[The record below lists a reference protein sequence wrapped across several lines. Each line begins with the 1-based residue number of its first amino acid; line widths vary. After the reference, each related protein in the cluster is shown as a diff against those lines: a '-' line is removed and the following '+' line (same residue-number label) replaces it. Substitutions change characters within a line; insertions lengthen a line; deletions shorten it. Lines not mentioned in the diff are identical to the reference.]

1 MQGVTG
7 MMDKK
12 RPDDT
17 IMAILWQSLEGS
29 DHDLEKLKQK
39 LEIDSQ
45 FEDFGFDSLEMVD
58 FLLRIEDHFN
68 IAIPQEDYANLV
80 SIAAVQTY
88 ISAHQT

>member
-1 MQGVTG
+1 

-12 RPDDT
+12 STDDT
-17 IMAILWQSLEGS
+17 IMAILWQSLEGG
-29 DHDLEKLKQK
+29 DHDLEELKQK
-39 LEIDSQ
+39 HWQIDSQ

-68 IAIPQEDYANLV
+68 IAIPQEDYANLG
-80 SIAAVQTY
+80 SIAAVQAY

>member
-1 MQGVTG
+1 MQGVMG

-12 RPDDT
+12 RTDDT
-17 IMAILWQSLEGS
+17 IMAILWQSLEGG
-29 DHDLEKLKQK
+29 DHDLEELKHKLQ
-39 LEIDSQ
+39 IDSQ

-68 IAIPQEDYANLV
+68 IAIPQEDYANLG
-80 SIAAVQTY
+80 SIAAVQAY